1 MADRIPLIVN
11 PTARQIQELPTGDK
25 LLLSGHLEF
34 DQQASGCGDI
44 ISTGGD
50 DAIFGIFNS
59 KSVSNNSSI
68 SIIGRNNANN
78 GNISIATFAVG
89 ANNVPSVSVTSA
101 GSFIGNG
108 TIPLGGIIMWS
119 GTGTAT
125 AVPTGFTLC
134 DGNSGA
140 AVNGITIPD
149 LRDKFIVGAN
159 AVTGSDSTYPGVS
172 MNQTGGSPNAVLIS
186 HTHTQT
192 GGSTDDDGGNNTPGS
207 AGGGTQTNISNA
219 GIDNTGTLK
228 TDGSVS
234 GTNANLPPF
243 LALAFIIRTS

>member
-1 MADRIPLIVN
+1 MVIRKPLIVN
-11 PTARQIQELPTGDK
+11 ASANQIQEIPSGDSLDGIVNLTATGTV
-25 LLLSGHLEF
+25 
-34 DQQASGCGDI
+34 
-44 ISTGGD
+44 TGNL
-50 DAIFGIFNS
+50 F
-59 KSVSNNSSI
+59 
-68 SIIGRNNANN
+68 
-78 GNISIATFAVG
+78 VG
-89 ANNVPSVSVTSA
+89 GGMV
-101 GSFIGNG
+101 
-108 TIPLGGIIMWS
+108 PLGAILMWS
-119 GTGTAT
+119 GTGSST
-125 AVPTGFTLC
+125 AVPSGFTLC
-134 DGNSGA
+134 DGNGGT

-172 MNQTGGSPNAVLIS
+172 MNQTGGSANAVLLS

-228 TDGSVS
+228 TDGSVT

>member
-1 MADRIPLIVN
+1 MATRKPLIVN
-11 PTARQIQELPTGDK
+11 PTVSQIQELPTGDS
-25 LLLSGHLEF
+25 LDGIVNIT
-34 DQQASGCGDI
+34 A
-44 ISTGGD
+44 TGT
-50 DAIFGIFNS
+50 AT
-59 KSVSNNSSI
+59 
-68 SIIGRNNANN
+68 ANL
-78 GNISIATFAVG
+78 FVG
-89 ANNVPSVSVTSA
+89 GGMV
-101 GSFIGNG
+101 
-108 TIPLGGIIMWS
+108 PLGAILMWS
-119 GTGTAT
+119 GTGSST
-125 AVPTGFTLC
+125 AVPSGFTLC
-134 DGNSGA
+134 DGNGGT

-172 MNQTGGSPNAVLIS
+172 MNQTGGSANAVLLS

-228 TDGSVS
+228 TDGSVT

>member
-1 MADRIPLIVN
+1 MATRKPLIVN
-11 PTARQIQELPTGDK
+11 PTVSQIQELPTGDS
-25 LLLSGHLEF
+25 LDGIVNIT
-34 DQQASGCGDI
+34 A
-44 ISTGGD
+44 TGT
-50 DAIFGIFNS
+50 AT
-59 KSVSNNSSI
+59 
-68 SIIGRNNANN
+68 ANL
-78 GNISIATFAVG
+78 FVG
-89 ANNVPSVSVTSA
+89 GGMV
-101 GSFIGNG
+101 
-108 TIPLGGIIMWS
+108 PLGAILMWS
-119 GTGTAT
+119 GTGSST

-134 DGNSGA
+134 DGNGGT

-172 MNQTGGSPNAVLIS
+172 MNQTGGSANAVLPS
-186 HTHTQT
+186 HTHTQS
-192 GGSTDDDGGNNTPGS
+192 GGTTDDDGGSHVPGS
-207 AGGGTQTNISNA
+207 PNSGSAMSNISNA

>member
-1 MADRIPLIVN
+1 MATRKPLIVN
-11 PTARQIQELPTGDK
+11 PTVSQIQELPTGDS
-25 LLLSGHLEF
+25 LDGIVNIT
-34 DQQASGCGDI
+34 A
-44 ISTGGD
+44 TGT
-50 DAIFGIFNS
+50 AT
-59 KSVSNNSSI
+59 
-68 SIIGRNNANN
+68 ANL
-78 GNISIATFAVG
+78 FVG
-89 ANNVPSVSVTSA
+89 GGMV
-101 GSFIGNG
+101 
-108 TIPLGGIIMWS
+108 PLGAILMWS
-119 GTGTAT
+119 GTGSST
-125 AVPTGFTLC
+125 AVPSGFTLC
-134 DGNSGA
+134 DGNGGT

-149 LRDKFIVGAN
+149 LRDKYIVGAN

-172 MNQTGGSPNAVLIS
+172 MNQTGGSANAVLLS

>member
-1 MADRIPLIVN
+1 MATRKPLIVN
-11 PTARQIQELPTGDK
+11 PTVSQIQELPTGDS
-25 LLLSGHLEF
+25 LDGIVNIT
-34 DQQASGCGDI
+34 A
-44 ISTGGD
+44 TGT
-50 DAIFGIFNS
+50 AT
-59 KSVSNNSSI
+59 
-68 SIIGRNNANN
+68 ANL
-78 GNISIATFAVG
+78 FVG
-89 ANNVPSVSVTSA
+89 GGMV
-101 GSFIGNG
+101 
-108 TIPLGGIIMWS
+108 PLGAILMWS
-119 GTGTAT
+119 GTGSST

-134 DGNSGA
+134 DGNGGS

-159 AVTGSDSTYPGVS
+159 SVTGSDSTYPGVS
-172 MNQTGGSPNAVLIS
+172 MNQTGGSANAVLLS

-192 GGSTDDDGGNNTPGS
+192 GGGTADDGGSNVPGS
-207 AGGGTQTNISNA
+207 TSGGTQSNISNA

>member
-1 MADRIPLIVN
+1 MATRKPLIVN
-11 PTARQIQELPTGDK
+11 PTVSQIQELPTGDS
-25 LLLSGHLEF
+25 LDGIVNIT
-34 DQQASGCGDI
+34 A
-44 ISTGGD
+44 TGT
-50 DAIFGIFNS
+50 AT
-59 KSVSNNSSI
+59 
-68 SIIGRNNANN
+68 ANL
-78 GNISIATFAVG
+78 FVG
-89 ANNVPSVSVTSA
+89 GGMV
-101 GSFIGNG
+101 
-108 TIPLGGIIMWS
+108 PLGAILMWS
-119 GTGTAT
+119 GTGSST

-134 DGNSGA
+134 DGNGGT

-172 MNQTGGSPNAVLIS
+172 MNQSGGSANAVLLS

-192 GGSTDDDGGNNTPGS
+192 GGGTSDDGGSTVPGS
-207 AGGGTQTNISNA
+207 TSGGTQSNISNA

>member
-1 MADRIPLIVN
+1 MATRKPLIVN
-11 PTARQIQELPTGDK
+11 PDASQIQELPAGDSLNGIANVTATGTATANV
-25 LLLSGHLEF
+25 F
-34 DQQASGCGDI
+34 V
-44 ISTGGD
+44 GG
-50 DAIFGIFNS
+50 GI
-59 KSVSNNSSI
+59 V
-68 SIIGRNNANN
+68 
-78 GNISIATFAVG
+78 
-89 ANNVPSVSVTSA
+89 
-101 GSFIGNG
+101 
-108 TIPLGGIIMWS
+108 PLGAILMWS
-119 GTGTAT
+119 GTGSST

-134 DGNSGA
+134 DGNGGA

-159 AVTGSDSTYPGVS
+159 AVTGSDSTYPGLS
-172 MNQTGGSPNAVLIS
+172 MNQTGGSANAVLLS

-192 GGSTDDDGGNNTPGS
+192 GGTTNDDGGSHVPGS
-207 AGGGTQTNISNA
+207 PSSGGNMTNISNA

>member
-1 MADRIPLIVN
+1 MVHRIPLIVN
-11 PTARQIQELPTGDK
+11 ASANQIQELPTSDT
-25 LLLSGHLEF
+25 L
-34 DQQASGCGDI
+34 A
-44 ISTGGD
+44 GG
-50 DAIFGIFNS
+50 
-59 KSVSNNSSI
+59 
-68 SIIGRNNANN
+68 
-78 GNISIATFAVG
+78 
-89 ANNVPSVSVTSA
+89 
-101 GSFIGNG
+101 
-108 TIPLGGIIMWS
+108 IPLGGIIMWS

-134 DGNSGA
+134 DGNGGS

-159 AVTGSDSTYPGVS
+159 SVTGSDSTYPGVS
-172 MNQTGGSPNAVLIS
+172 MNQTGGSANAVLLS

-192 GGSTDDDGGNNTPGS
+192 SSGTNDDGGSHSPQGS
-207 AGGGTQTNISNA
+207 PQSSTLTNISNA

>member
-11 PTARQIQELPTGDK
+11 PDASQIQELPTNDK

-34 DQQASGCGDI
+34 DSTNGACGDI
-44 ISTGGD
+44 ISTGGS
-50 DAIFGIFNS
+50 DANFGIYNS
-59 KSVSNNSSI
+59 TSVSNNSMI

-78 GNISIATFAVG
+78 GYVAVASFAVG
-89 ANNVPSVSVTSA
+89 ANNVPSVSVASS

-119 GTGTAT
+119 GTGSAT

-134 DGNSGA
+134 DGNGGT

-172 MNQTGGSPNAVLIS
+172 MNQTGGSANAVLIA

-192 GGSTDDDGGNNTPGS
+192 GGGTNDDGGSQVPGGPNSGTLSNINTTGVDADGNAS
-207 AGGGTQTNISNA
+207 TTQT
-219 GIDNTGTLK
+219 
-228 TDGSVS
+228 

>member
-1 MADRIPLIVN
+1 MVHRIPLIVN
-11 PTARQIQELPTGDK
+11 ASASQIQELPTSDT
-25 LLLSGHLEF
+25 L
-34 DQQASGCGDI
+34 A
-44 ISTGGD
+44 GG
-50 DAIFGIFNS
+50 
-59 KSVSNNSSI
+59 
-68 SIIGRNNANN
+68 
-78 GNISIATFAVG
+78 
-89 ANNVPSVSVTSA
+89 
-101 GSFIGNG
+101 
-108 TIPLGGIIMWS
+108 IPLGGIIMWS
-119 GTGTAT
+119 GTGSST

-134 DGNSGA
+134 DGNSGNP
-140 AVNGITIPD
+140 VNGITIPD

>member
-1 MADRIPLIVN
+1 MVTRKPLIVN
-11 PTARQIQELPTGDK
+11 ASASQIQELPAGDSLDGIVNITATGTV
-25 LLLSGHLEF
+25 
-34 DQQASGCGDI
+34 QAEQLT
-44 ISTGGD
+44 STD
-50 DAIFGIFNS
+50 DANITGT
-59 KSVSNNSSI
+59 VT
-68 SIIGRNNANN
+68 ANL
-78 GNISIATFAVG
+78 FVG
-89 ANNVPSVSVTSA
+89 GGMV
-101 GSFIGNG
+101 
-108 TIPLGGIIMWS
+108 PLGAILMWS
-119 GTGTAT
+119 GTGSST

-134 DGNSGA
+134 DGNGGT

-172 MNQTGGSPNAVLIS
+172 MNQTGGSANAVLPS
-186 HTHTQT
+186 HTHTQS
-192 GGSTDDDGGNNTPGS
+192 GGTTNDDGGAHVPGS
-207 AGGGTQTNISNA
+207 PAAGGTMTNISNA

>member
-1 MADRIPLIVN
+1 MVDRHPLIVN
-11 PTARQIQELPTGDK
+11 PTVSQIQELPSGDY
-25 LLLSGHLEF
+25 LY
-34 DQQASGCGDI
+34 
-44 ISTGGD
+44 
-50 DAIFGIFNS
+50 
-59 KSVSNNSSI
+59 
-68 SIIGRNNANN
+68 
-78 GNISIATFAVG
+78 
-89 ANNVPSVSVTSA
+89 
-101 GSFIGNG
+101 G

-119 GTGTAT
+119 GTGSST

-134 DGNSGA
+134 DGNSGT

-172 MNQTGGSPNAVLIS
+172 MNQSGGSANAVLLS
-186 HTHTQT
+186 HTHTQS
-192 GGSTDDDGGNNTPGS
+192 GGTTNDDGGSHVPGSPS
-207 AGGGTQTNISNA
+207 AGGAMTNISNA

>member
-1 MADRIPLIVN
+1 MVHRIPLIVN
-11 PTARQIQELPTGDK
+11 ASASQIQELPTSDT
-25 LLLSGHLEF
+25 L
-34 DQQASGCGDI
+34 A
-44 ISTGGD
+44 GG
-50 DAIFGIFNS
+50 
-59 KSVSNNSSI
+59 
-68 SIIGRNNANN
+68 
-78 GNISIATFAVG
+78 
-89 ANNVPSVSVTSA
+89 
-101 GSFIGNG
+101 
-108 TIPLGGIIMWS
+108 IPLGGIIMWS
-119 GTGTAT
+119 GTGSTT

-134 DGNSGA
+134 DGNSGNP
-140 AVNGITIPD
+140 VNGITIPD

-172 MNQTGGSPNAVLIS
+172 MNQSGGSANAVLLS

-192 GGSTDDDGGNNTPGS
+192 SSGTNDDGGSHTPQGS
-207 AGGGTQTNISNA
+207 PASGTLSNISNA

>member
-1 MADRIPLIVN
+1 MVDRHPLIVN
-11 PTARQIQELPTGDK
+11 PTVSQIQELPTGDY
-25 LLLSGHLEF
+25 LY
-34 DQQASGCGDI
+34 
-44 ISTGGD
+44 
-50 DAIFGIFNS
+50 
-59 KSVSNNSSI
+59 
-68 SIIGRNNANN
+68 
-78 GNISIATFAVG
+78 
-89 ANNVPSVSVTSA
+89 
-101 GSFIGNG
+101 G

-119 GTGTAT
+119 GTGSAT

-172 MNQTGGSPNAVLIS
+172 MNQSGGSANAVLLS

-192 GGSTDDDGGNNTPGS
+192 GGGTADDGGSSVPGS
-207 AGGGTQTNISNA
+207 TSSGTQSNISNA